1 MITVR
6 SRPLDERR
14 PRKPQPSPSAVDLR
28 EVKNGRWWFV
38 GATGLSTL
46 AHPFLNPDARALTY
60 FVSAALNLPPILLVL
75 RRAPRGARAPWVF
88 LLAAMTV
95 LSVGNGVNAFGGAGL
110 ESVAEMCVTVGHGF
124 LLAAAIALVL
134 LRGRND
140 IGGILDLSVAA
151 VALGGLAWTTLL
163 YPRLRELGAPTG
175 DQTAILVSILV
186 LAGVLGALLRLW
198 LTDRR
203 QPAVGC
209 FLTALVLALIANT
222 LLARLQGN
230 IVTGRGGA
238 IEVIFMAAYAG
249 VGLAVLSPSVDEL
262 MRPGRAPADQLTIG
276 RLLFLGLAL
285 VADPV
290 AGGVR
295 QMLGLPADGPLL
307 AIGSLLVTPLVMI
320 RVGRLARQRQEA
332 EHRLRHQA
340 THDQLTGLPN
350 RAELLARLTTALRS
364 ERGGEPAVVLLFCDL
379 NGFKQVNDR
388 LGHEAGDQ
396 LLAEVSARLGAG
408 LRSGDTV
415 ARYGGDEFLVLAA
428 APGEQAGTVRRLSEH
443 VENALAAPF
452 LLAGERVTVGAS
464 IGAVV
469 SDGGLG
475 PDELISRADQAM
487 YRAKQRHRA
496 GADAA

>member
-6 SRPLDERR
+6 SLN
-14 PRKPQPSPSAVDLR
+14 PRTNQPMCVG
-28 EVKNGRWWFV
+28 VKNGRRWFV
-38 GATGLSTL
+38 AVTGLATV
-46 AHPFLNPDARALTY
+46 AHPFLSSDARALTY
-60 FVSAALNLPPILLVL
+60 FVSAALNLPPIFLVL
-75 RRAPRGARAPWVF
+75 RRAPRGARAPWAL

-95 LSVGNGVNAFGGAGL
+95 LSAGNAVNVVGGTALSGA
-110 ESVAEMCVTVGHGF
+110 AEMCVTIGHGC

-151 VALGGLAWTTLL
+151 VAVGGLAWTTLL
-163 YPRLRELGAPTG
+163 YPRLRELGAATG

-203 QPAVGC
+203 QPTIGW

-238 IEVIFMAAYAG
+238 IEVIFMVAYAG
-249 VGLAVLSPSVDEL
+249 VGLAVLSPKVDEL
-262 MRPGRAPADQLTIG
+262 MRPGPAPADQLTIG
-276 RLLFLGLAL
+276 RLIFLGLAL
-285 VADPV
+285 LADPV

-307 AIGSLLVTPLVMI
+307 TIGSLLVTPLVMI

-350 RAELLARLTTALRS
+350 RAELLVRLTSALRA

-415 ARYGGDEFLVLAA
+415 ARYGGDEFLVLAS
-428 APGEQAGTVRRLSEH
+428 APGEQAETADRLTRH
-443 VENALAAPF
+443 VGNALAAPF

-469 SDGGLG
+469 SDGRLG
-475 PDELISRADQAM
+475 PDELISHADRAM
-487 YRAKQRHRA
+487 YGAKQQHRS
-496 GADAA
+496 GVRTG

>member
-1 MITVR
+1 MIAVR
-6 SRPLDERR
+6 SLIPFPNRPMC
-14 PRKPQPSPSAVDLR
+14 VG
-28 EVKNGRWWFV
+28 VMNGRRWFV
-38 GATGLSTL
+38 AVTGLATL
-46 AHPFLNPDARALTY
+46 AHPFLAPDARAVTY

-75 RRAPRGARAPWVF
+75 RRAPRGARAPWAL
-88 LLAAMTV
+88 LLAAMAV
-95 LSVGNGVNAFGGAGL
+95 LSVGNAVNAFGGTGL
-110 ESVAEMCVTVGHGF
+110 SGVAEMCVTIGHGC

-151 VALGGLAWTTLL
+151 VAVGGLAWTTLL
-163 YPRLRELGAPTG
+163 YPRLRELGSATG
-175 DQTAILVSILV
+175 DQTAILVSVLV

-203 QPAVGC
+203 QPTVGW
-209 FLTALVLALIANT
+209 FLTALVLALVANT
-222 LLARLQGN
+222 VLARLQGN

-238 IEVIFMAAYAG
+238 IEVIFMVTYAC
-249 VGLAVLSPSVDEL
+249 VGLAVLSPSIDEL
-262 MRPGRAPADQLTIG
+262 MCPGPAPADQLTIG

-285 VADPV
+285 LADPV

-295 QMLGLPADGPLL
+295 QILGLPADGPLL
-307 AIGSLLVTPLVMI
+307 TIGSLLITPLVMI
-320 RVGRLARQRQEA
+320 RVGRLARQRQDA

-350 RAELLARLTTALRS
+350 RVELLALLTTALRS
-364 ERGGEPAVVLLFCDL
+364 ERAGDLAVVLLFCDL

-408 LRSGDTV
+408 LRAGDTV

-428 APGEQAGTVRRLSEH
+428 APGEQAETARRLTAH
-443 VENALAAPF
+443 VEDALAAPF
-452 LLAGERVTVGAS
+452 LLAGERVTIGAS

-469 SDGGLG
+469 SYGTLG

-487 YRAKQRHRA
+487 YGAKQRNRA
-496 GADAA
+496 GVRAG

>member
-1 MITVR
+1 M
-6 SRPLDERR
+6 
-14 PRKPQPSPSAVDLR
+14 
-28 EVKNGRWWFV
+28 NGRRWFV
-38 GATGLSTL
+38 AVTGLATL
-46 AHPFLNPDARALTY
+46 AHPFLASDARAVTY

-75 RRAPRGARAPWVF
+75 RRAPRGARAPWAL
-88 LLAAMTV
+88 LLAAMAV
-95 LSVGNGVNAFGGAGL
+95 LSLGNAVNAFGGTRLTGM
-110 ESVAEMCVTVGHGF
+110 AEMCVTIGHGC

-151 VALGGLAWTTLL
+151 VAVGGLAWTTLL
-163 YPRLRELGAPTG
+163 YPRLRELGAATG

-203 QPAVGC
+203 QPTVGW
-209 FLTALVLALIANT
+209 FLTALVLALVANT

-238 IEVIFMAAYAG
+238 IEVIFMVAYG
-249 VGLAVLSPSVDEL
+249 CVGLAMLSPSVDEL
-262 MRPGRAPADQLTIG
+262 MRPGRAPADQLTTG

-285 VADPV
+285 LADPV
-290 AGGVR
+290 AAGVR

-307 AIGSLLVTPLVMI
+307 TIGSLLVTPLVMI
-320 RVGRLARQRQEA
+320 RVGRLAKQRQEA

-350 RAELLARLTTALRS
+350 RAELLARLAAELRA

-396 LLAEVSARLGAG
+396 LLAGVSARLGAG
-408 LRSGDTV
+408 LRAGDTV
-415 ARYGGDEFLVLAA
+415 ARYGGDEFLVLSS
-428 APGEQAGTVRRLSEH
+428 APGEQDETARRLTAH
-443 VENALAAPF
+443 VEDALAAPF
-452 LLAGERVTVGAS
+452 RLAGEQVTVGAS

-469 SDGGLG
+469 SDGTLG

-487 YRAKQRHRA
+487 YAAKQRHRA
-496 GADAA
+496 GVRAG

>member
-6 SRPLDERR
+6 SLIRIPKRPMC
-14 PRKPQPSPSAVDLR
+14 VG
-28 EVKNGRWWFV
+28 VKSGRWWFV
-38 GATGLSTL
+38 AATGLSTL
-46 AHPFLNPDARALTY
+46 AHPFLGPDARAVTY
-60 FVSAALNLPPILLVL
+60 FISAALNLPPILLL
-75 RRAPRGARAPWVF
+75 LQRAPRGARAPWAL

-95 LSVGNGVNAFGGAGL
+95 LSVGNAVNVLAGTGL
-110 ESVAEMCVTVGHGF
+110 SGVAEMCVTIGHGC

-140 IGGILDLSVAA
+140 IGGVLDLAVAA
-151 VALGGLAWTTLL
+151 VAVGGLAWTTLL
-163 YPRLRELGAPTG
+163 FPRLKQLGAATG
-175 DQTAILVSILV
+175 DQIAILVSILV

-198 LTDRR
+198 LTDKR
-203 QPAVGC
+203 QPTIGY
-209 FLTALVLALIANT
+209 FLAALVLALIANT
-222 LLARLQGN
+222 GLARVQGN

-238 IEVIFMAAYAG
+238 LEILFMIAYAC
-249 VGLAVLSPSVDEL
+249 VGLAVLSPSVGEL
-262 MRPGRAPADQLTIG
+262 MRPGPAPADQLTIG

-285 VADPV
+285 LADPV
-290 AGGVR
+290 AAGVR
-295 QMLGLPADGPLL
+295 QMLGLGADGPLL
-307 AIGSLLVTPLVMI
+307 TIGSLLITPLVMI

-350 RAELLARLTTALRS
+350 RAELLVRLTAALRA
-364 ERGGEPAVVLLFCDL
+364 ERAGESGVVLLFCDL

>member
-6 SRPLDERR
+6 SLIPI
-14 PRKPQPSPSAVDLR
+14 PNQPMCVG
-28 EVKNGRWWFV
+28 VMNGRRWFV
-38 GATGLSTL
+38 AVTGLATL
-46 AHPFLNPDARALTY
+46 AHPFLASDARAVTY

-75 RRAPRGARAPWVF
+75 RRAPRGARAPWAL
-88 LLAAMTV
+88 LLAAMAV
-95 LSVGNGVNAFGGAGL
+95 LSVGNAVNAFGGTGL
-110 ESVAEMCVTVGHGF
+110 TGMAEMCVTIGHGC

-151 VALGGLAWTTLL
+151 VAVGGLAWTTLL
-163 YPRLRELGAPTG
+163 FPRLKELGAATG
-175 DQTAILVSILV
+175 DQVSILVSILV

-198 LTDRR
+198 LIDRR
-203 QPAVGC
+203 QPTVGY
-209 FLTALVLALIANT
+209 FLAALVLALIANT
-222 LLARLQGN
+222 GQARIQGN
-230 IVTGRGGA
+230 IVTGRGGPL
-238 IEVIFMAAYAG
+238 EVIFMVAYAC

-285 VADPV
+285 LADPV

-307 AIGSLLVTPLVMI
+307 TMGSLLITPLVMI

-350 RAELLARLTTALRS
+350 RAELLARLATALRA
-364 ERGGEPAVVLLFCDL
+364 ERGGDLAVVVLFCDL

-408 LRSGDTV
+408 LRAGDTV
-415 ARYGGDEFLVLAA
+415 ARYGGDEFLVLSS
-428 APGEQAGTVRRLSEH
+428 APGAQAETAHRLTAH
-443 VENALAAPF
+443 VEDALAAPF
-452 LLAGERVTVGAS
+452 RLAGERVTVGAS
-464 IGAVV
+464 IGAAV
-469 SDGGLG
+469 SDGTLG

-487 YRAKQRHRA
+487 YGAKQRHRA
-496 GADAA
+496 GARAG

>member
-1 MITVR
+1 LTEKR
-6 SRPLDERR
+6 G
-14 PRKPQPSPSAVDLR
+14 
-28 EVKNGRWWFV
+28 VKNGRRWFLA
-38 GATGLSTL
+38 ATGLLTL
-46 AHPFLNPDARALTY
+46 AHPFLGPDARAYTY
-60 FVSAALNLPPILLVL
+60 FISAALNLPPIIVVL
-75 RRAPRGARAPWVF
+75 RRAPRGARTPWAL

-95 LSVGNGVNAFGGAGL
+95 LSAGNAVNATAGSSMQ
-110 ESVAEMCVTVGHGF
+110 SVAEMCVTIGHGF

-140 IGGILDLSVAA
+140 IGGILDLAVGAIAA
-151 VALGGLAWTTLL
+151 GGLAWTTLL
-163 YPRLRELGAPTG
+163 YPRLMALGAATG
-175 DQTAILVSILV
+175 DEISILVSILV

-203 QPAVGC
+203 QPVIAS
-209 FLTALVLALIANT
+209 FLGALLLALIANT
-222 LLARLQGN
+222 LLARVQGN

-238 IEVIFMAAYAG
+238 IEVVFMGAYLC
-249 VGLAVLSPSVDEL
+249 VGLAMFFPSIDEL
-262 MRPGRAPADQLTIG
+262 MRPGVAPADRLTFG
-276 RLLFLGLAL
+276 RQLFLGLAL

-290 AGGVR
+290 ASGVR
-295 QMLGLPADGPLL
+295 QMLGDRADGPLL
-307 AIGSLLVTPLVMI
+307 TVGSVLITPLVMI

-332 EHRLRHQA
+332 EQRLRHQA

-350 RAELLARLTTALRS
+350 RAELLARLAAALRE
-364 ERGGEPAVVLLFCDL
+364 ERAEMPSVVLLFCDL

-408 LRSGDTV
+408 LRAGDTV

-428 APGEQAGTVRRLSEH
+428 APDEQAATVRRLTAH
-443 VENALAAPF
+443 VEKALADPF
-452 LLAGERVTVGAS
+452 VLGGEPVTIGSS
-464 IGAVV
+464 IGAVT
-469 SDGGLG
+469 SDGHLG

-496 GADAA
+496 GARAG